1 MVEATKQMQLSMQ
14 EKDEV
19 INESLQEQSKLKEA
33 LNLIKQT
40 LNVVEKTDKKN
51 LISVDQA
58 SDNILST
65 YDKSIMSENFA

>member
-14 EKDEV
+14 EKDDV

-58 SDNILST
+58 SDNIPST

>member
-14 EKDEV
+14 EKDDV

-58 SDNILST
+58 SDNIAST

>member
-14 EKDEV
+14 EKDDV

-51 LISVDQA
+51 LISIDQT

>member
-1 MVEATKQMQLSMQ
+1 M
-14 EKDEV
+14 

-40 LNVVEKTDKKN
+40 LNVVEKTDRKN

-58 SDNILST
+58 SDNIAST

>member
-1 MVEATKQMQLSMQ
+1 M
-14 EKDEV
+14 

-40 LNVVEKTDKKN
+40 LNVVEKTDRKN

>member
-14 EKDEV
+14 EKDDV

-51 LISVDQA
+51 LISVDQT

>member
-51 LISVDQA
+51 LISIDQT